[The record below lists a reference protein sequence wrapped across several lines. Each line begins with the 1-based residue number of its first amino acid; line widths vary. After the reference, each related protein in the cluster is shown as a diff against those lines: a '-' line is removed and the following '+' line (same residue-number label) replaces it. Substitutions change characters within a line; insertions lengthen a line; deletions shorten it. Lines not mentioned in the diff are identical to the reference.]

1 MVNKEELR
9 ELLRKLNLTHLAKM
23 RSFDLEITNKD
34 DYLKYLL
41 EYEIK
46 ERRKTANLKK
56 KKSSHMPIVDEKMK
70 FTGIDK
76 WNLDD
81 LKTLSWMKDEGNL
94 IIEGKCGKGKTTLAV
109 ILGNAAI
116 DNGRSVYYLKQED
129 LLTCLKE
136 KETNP
141 KQNNIFNKLKDAD
154 LIIIDEMMYLPIS
167 IEDVVA
173 LYKGIMYLND
183 ARSLVFIT
191 NRRLSEWKDMV
202 EDRHTMETFVDR
214 ISNGSRIMV
223 FK

>member
-1 MVNKEELR
+1 MQKA
-9 ELLRKLNLTHLAKM
+9 LNLYHLAKIK
-23 RSFDLEITNKD
+23 SFDLEIVDKE

-46 ERRKTANLKK
+46 ERTKSTNQKK
-56 KKSSHMPIVDEKMK
+56 KKASHMPAIDEQFK

-81 LKTLSWMKDEGNL
+81 LKSLGFMKDEGNL

-109 ILGNAAI
+109 ILGNEA
-116 DNGRSVYYLKQED
+116 NRVYYLKQED
-129 LLTCLKE
+129 LLACLKE
-136 KETNP
+136 KGSNP
-141 KQNNIFNKLKDAD
+141 KHNNVFNKLKDAD

-167 IEDVVA
+167 IEDVVT

-183 ARSLVFIT
+183 ARSIIFIT

-202 EDRHTMETFVDR
+202 EDKHTMETFVSR